1 MLYICLA
8 TKLKILIMKTKIY
21 SLLFACATLPLL
33 SQVGIN
39 TTTPTA
45 TLDVNG
51 TLKVRDTPA
60 ATALPGYQVLAI
72 NQGNAEV
79 YKMDPSLL
87 MTGSTSNTTVYAA
100 KKSTTLSV
108 LSVGIFPGGFK
119 ALNFKATDRTIGN
132 ASLFD
137 DNDGSYII
145 PSTGV
150 YAVGFAFKYATGLV
164 ASVLSEGGI
173 GIARTRG
180 GTSAIIDSSMF
191 SGLNVLVTGL
201 SIADTRINSLYSFQ
215 AGDKINFGTIE
226 TGLLNLGALSTSNAS
241 IYIYKV
247 SD

>member
-1 MLYICLA
+1 
-8 TKLKILIMKTKIY
+8 MKTKIY

-60 ATALPGYQVLAI
+60 ATALTGYQVLAI
-72 NQGNAEV
+72 NQGSAEV
-79 YKMDPSLL
+79 YKMDPLLL
-87 MTGSTSNTTVYAA
+87 MAGSTANTTVYAA

-108 LSVGIFPGGFK
+108 LSVGAFPGGFK
-119 ALNFKATDRTIGN
+119 ALNFKAADRTIGN
-132 ASLFD
+132 GALFD
-137 DNDGSYII
+137 DADGSYVI

-150 YAVGFAFKYATGLV
+150 YAVGFAFKYSTGLV

-173 GIARTRG
+173 GIARTRN

-191 SGLNVLVTGL
+191 SGLNILVTGL
-201 SIADTRINSLYSFQ
+201 SIADTSIHSLYSFQ

-226 TGLLNLGALSTSNAS
+226 NGLLTLGALSTSNAS

-247 SD
+247 SN

>member
-1 MLYICLA
+1 
-8 TKLKILIMKTKIY
+8 MKTKIY

-72 NQGNAEV
+72 NQGSSEV
-79 YKMDPSLL
+79 YKMDPLLL
-87 MTGSTSNTTVYAA
+87 MAGGSTSNTTVYAA

-108 LSVGIFPGGFK
+108 LSVGVFPGGFK
-119 ALNFKATDRTIGN
+119 ALNFKATDRTVGN
-132 ASLFD
+132 AALFD

-164 ASVLSEGGI
+164 ASLLSEGGI

-191 SGLNVLVTGL
+191 SGLNILVTGL
-201 SIADTRINSLYSFQ
+201 SFADTRINSLYSFQ

>member
-1 MLYICLA
+1 
-8 TKLKILIMKTKIY
+8 MKTKIY

-72 NQGNAEV
+72 NQGNSEV
-79 YKMDPSLL
+79 YKMDPLLL
-87 MTGSTSNTTVYAA
+87 MAGGSTSNTTVYAA

-108 LSVGIFPGGFK
+108 LSVGVFPGGFK
-119 ALNFKATDRTIGN
+119 ALNFKATDRTVGN
-132 ASLFD
+132 ATLFD

-150 YAVGFAFKYATGLV
+150 YAVGFAFKYSIGLV
-164 ASVLSEGGI
+164 ASLLSEGGI

-191 SGLNVLVTGL
+191 SGLNILVTGL
-201 SIADTRINSLYSFQ
+201 SFADTRINSLYSFQ